1 MSRASAHVKRV
12 IARWQRGTAEERTRF
27 TEAGDTL
34 IEVLLTI
41 IVLGL
46 AVTALLAGFA
56 TAITSSANSRDLT
69 NLDASSRAATDAAI
83 AQVQAD
89 QASVFGSCPN
99 SWTPAWQPLGNSYTI
114 THYSIQYW
122 SSTTTPGFQSSNP
135 CTQYGPQ
142 QWTLTISNGNYTSQA
157 TTVIY
162 DPHVPTSASTV
173 GAASQLVWLQSP
185 TSGIVGSQVS
195 PQPEIAVEDSNNNIV
210 SSDFSSVTLSIS
222 SGPTGGTLSNTCSG
236 VESYG
241 VIPFGDCS
249 LSVAGTYV
257 LKASDSNS
265 GVTSATSSS
274 FVVSPAPA
282 AKLVFTTSAQTG
294 VASANANLGV
304 ITVQEED
311 PFGNPVNGAAT
322 VNLASTS
329 SGAIF
334 ALNFGGNQSYHV
346 CVHPGRVV
354 NRVLL
359 LR

>member
-1 MSRASAHVKRV
+1 M
-12 IARWQRGTAEERTRF
+12 
-27 TEAGDTL
+27 
-34 IEVLLTI
+34 
-41 IVLGL
+41 
-46 AVTALLAGFA
+46 
-56 TAITSSANSRDLT
+56 
-69 NLDASSRAATDAAI
+69 
-83 AQVQAD
+83 
-89 QASVFGSCPN
+89 
-99 SWTPAWQPLGNSYTI
+99 
-114 THYSIQYW
+114 
-122 SSTTTPGFQSSNP
+122 
-135 CTQYGPQ
+135 
-142 QWTLTISNGNYTSQA
+142 
-157 TTVIY
+157 IY

-195 PQPEIAVEDSNNNIV
+195 PQPEIAVEDANNNIV

-222 SGPTGGTLSNTCSG
+222 SGPAGGTLSNTCSG

-304 ITVQEED
+304 ITVQEQD

-329 SGAIF
+329 SGSICSNSGGTTPITSVTIPAGSSTASFYYGDTVAGDPMITASSNGLAPATQVETVNPAPASKVVFTSSPFTAAQSANATDPFTVSLEDPFGNLTTSGTNTTVNLSSSSGTGRF
-334 ALNFGGNQSYHV
+334 AKTSGGTESATLPVTISAGSSGVTAYYGDTTV
-346 CVHPGRVV
+346 GTP
-354 NRVLL
+354 VLTAASSPL
-359 LR
+359 TSATQTENIVLPRPSSSSRAVP

>member
-1 MSRASAHVKRV
+1 MQANQASA
-12 IARWQRGTAEERTRF
+12 
-27 TEAGDTL
+27 
-34 IEVLLTI
+34 
-41 IVLGL
+41 
-46 AVTALLAGFA
+46 
-56 TAITSSANSRDLT
+56 
-69 NLDASSRAATDAAI
+69 
-83 AQVQAD
+83 
-89 QASVFGSCPN
+89 FGSCPQHLD
-99 SWTPAWQPLGNSYTI
+99 TRHGNPSAIRYTI

-142 QWTLTISNGNYTSQA
+142 QWTMTISNGNYTTQA
-157 TTVIY
+157 NTVIY
-162 DPHVPTSASTV
+162 DPHVPTCTGSACTI

-195 PQPEIAVEDSNNNIV
+195 PQPEIAVEDANNNIV

-222 SGPTGGTLSNTCSG
+222 SGPAGGTLSNTCSG

-241 VIPFGDCS
+241 VVPFGDCS

-257 LKASDSNS
+257 LKASDSN
-265 GVTSATSSS
+265 GLTPATSSS

-282 AKLVFTTSAQTG
+282 AKLVFTTSALTG
-294 VASANANLGV
+294 AASASANLGLPGSDL

-329 SGAIF
+329 GGAIF
-334 ALNFGGNQSYHV
+334 ALNSGGTTPITSVSIPAGSSTASFYYGDTVAGNPMITASSNGLAPATQVETVNPGPASQLVFTSSPLHRGPERQRHES
-346 CVHPGRVV
+346 VHRLARRPVQESDHRA
-354 NRVLL
+354 R
-359 LR
+359 RIPP